1 VQPTEGTGQEETS
14 CKQWLVDR
22 YLGAGEASAM
32 YGKPG
37 DGKSVL
43 AEDMGLHVAAGAAG
57 TWEHSNAYEPNPVS
71 FNEGSK
77 EFRPGRL
84 ARPGPAHSPSKPS
97 NSLTKQTGAVQV
109 SKPESFEKHGTT
121 VPSRS

>member
-1 VQPTEGTGQEETS
+1 MKARVISLASGVAAWRPAPNAWIASYVDCRVQPTEGTGQEETS

-37 DGKSVL
+37 DGL

-57 TWEHSNAYEPNPVS
+57 TWEHSNATNLI
-71 FNEGSK
+71 
-77 EFRPGRL
+77 R
-84 ARPGPAHSPSKPS
+84 SP
-97 NSLTKQTGAVQV
+97 LTKDRRNFGRAD
-109 SKPESFEKHGTT
+109 
-121 VPSRS
+121 